1 MNDIK
6 KGLIELV
13 KLVEARKGKVIDD
26 KFIEDFRYYCVSKKK
41 SSVILLDADDKIVG
55 KFCWYHKK
63 WELFKD
69 NEFGIKSGDSSGFNS
84 MCKSGVSSWTRSQSA
99 IKKLDAEALKKVK
112 AGKLKIND
120 IEKFVNNETE
130 KLKVIEYPDKYK
142 GYDDEVKALKEVKN
156 ER

>member
-13 KLVEARKGKVIDD
+13 KLVEARKGKIIDD

-41 SSVILLDADDKIVG
+41 SSVVLLDDDKIVG

-69 NEFGIKSGDSSGFNS
+69 NEFGIKSGDASGFNS
-84 MCKSGVSSWTRSQSA
+84 MCKSGVSSWTRSQLA

-112 AGKLKIND
+112 SGKLK
-120 IEKFVNNETE
+120 KVKSVNNETE

-142 GYDDEVKALKEVKN
+142 GYDDEVKALKEVKK
-156 ER
+156 

>member
-13 KLVEARKGKVIDD
+13 KLVEARKGKIIDD

-41 SSVILLDADDKIVG
+41 SSVILLDNDNIVG

-69 NEFGIKSGDSSGFNS
+69 NEFGIKSGDPSGFNS
-84 MCKSGVSSWTRSQSA
+84 MCKSGVSSWTRSQLA

-112 AGKLKIND
+112 SGKLKIND

-142 GYDDEVKALKEVKN
+142 GYDDKVKALKEVKN
-156 ER
+156 EK